1 MSLKK
6 LEENLPL
13 YSQFE
18 YWAYSLQ
25 KLPQADAYSVFLSEV
40 FSRINKNSFE
50 DNITIEINNTTQERK
65 IIGNNNTSQELKII
79 RKKRKLSCEKN
90 KKTHTKFDKDNLI
103 RTIQVDYSRFIVKF
117 INEILDL
124 FDIEDKFYK
133 IDYECTKNV
142 KNTYFK
148 NLKEGTIG
156 AFLCQKISPR
166 YKNHDADN
174 NKNLYKEILNK
185 NDIVNKILSENYTKL
200 FTEIYLQNKREIEYC
215 GKKIF
220 LSPKVKTFKDF
231 LDKEKYDNKYRE
243 AIQKAVENFYLKEPQ
258 KKPQFIIEN

>member
-13 YSQFE
+13 FSQFE
-18 YWAYSLQ
+18 YWDYSLQ
-25 KLPQADAYSVFLSEV
+25 KLPQADAYSALFSEI
-40 FSRINKNSFE
+40 FPQINKNVFE
-50 DNITIEINNTTQERK
+50 DNITIEINNTTQETK
-65 IIGNNNTSQELKII
+65 INGKNNTTQDLEIIG
-79 RKKRKLSCEKN
+79 KKRKLSSEKN

-117 INEILDL
+117 INEILKI

-133 IDYECTKNV
+133 IDYECTKIV
-142 KNTYFK
+142 KNSYFK

-156 AFLCQKISPR
+156 AFLCQKISPKFR
-166 YKNHDADN
+166 KHDADN

-185 NDIVNKILSENYTKL
+185 NDIVDKILSENYTKL

-220 LSPKVKTFKDF
+220 LSPNVKTFKDF
-231 LDKEKYDNKYRE
+231 LDKEKYDNEYRE
-243 AIQKAVENFYLKEPQ
+243 AIKKAVENSYLKESQ
-258 KKPQFIIEN
+258 KKPQFIIKN